1 LGFAV
6 HRPAHRSASP
16 RRHGTPCRDVL
27 GRVHIRMIEMFAD
40 ATAKNRLA
48 LTILRIAMPTSIT
61 GLGRVRGLDLFYAA
75 RGLFLQ
81 PGYQPAPSG
90 RMDGAVESG
99 LGPDVPPR
107 KLPSAASRTNQIP
120 DLQILDADDIESA
133 GQIGGKRFDP
143 ILTPVDLPGLQPGD
157 RGLDALPSDR
167 TPLGTGQ
174 LPPQPQQAPFF
185 GHAQARCHQKIA
197 SRQGG
202 RHGDTPIDADDLT
215 VTRSVKRLRDSGEG
229 DVPAIRRVS
238 GDAVR
243 PHAVGDGPGPMEP
256 HPADL
261 GNPYLAHLAR
271 HSPCIPLLA
280 SSADDPESFMP
291 TRFAPRR
298 PAVRPGEEIRHRL
311 GEVPEHLLL
320 HGLGTG
326 CQPREFSSGFCKSGM
341 RTVLQQRLFLGGR
354 RLKAKPHMST
364 LSTVTDKRRRER
376 RFPPT
381 PEVGVSTPR
390 IP

>member
-6 HRPAHRSASP
+6 HRPAHRSVSP

-61 GLGRVRGLDLFYAA
+61 GLGCVRGLDLFYAA
-75 RGLFLQ
+75 RSLFLQ
-81 PGYQPAPSG
+81 PGHRPAPSG

-107 KLPSAASRTNQIP
+107 KLSSAASRTNQIP
-120 DLQILDADDIESA
+120 DLQVLDADDIESA
-133 GQIGGKRFDP
+133 GQIGGNRFDP
-143 ILTPVDLPGLQPGD
+143 ILT
-157 RGLDALPSDR
+157 
-167 TPLGTGQ
+167 
-174 LPPQPQQAPFF
+174 QQALFF

-202 RHGDTPIDADDLT
+202 RHL
-215 VTRSVKRLRDSGEG
+215 
-229 DVPAIRRVS
+229 
-238 GDAVR
+238 
-243 PHAVGDGPGPMEP
+243 
-256 HPADL
+256 
-261 GNPYLAHLAR
+261 
-271 HSPCIPLLA
+271 
-280 SSADDPESFMP
+280 
-291 TRFAPRR
+291 APRR
-298 PAVRPGEEIRHRL
+298 PAARPGEEIRHRL
-311 GEVPEHLLL
+311 GEVPERLLP

-326 CQPREFSSGFCKSGM
+326 CQPREFSSGFCQLAGLLGISGRARPARPPMSLLFHREIPDKSSM
-341 RTVLQQRLFLGGR
+341 CTVLQQRLVMGGR